1 MTSSRNIAVYG
12 GSFNPLHIGHLAI
25 MKHLVDVAGFDAV
38 YLVVSPKNPLKESI
52 SSDSARD
59 RYNAAVEAVNRHF
72 ADKADQEVWND
83 QTVAARGLVNGWH
96 AQTTVQGV
104 TGWRAGDQREKARK
118 SGHADLLVC
127 RATRVRVDDIE
138 LNMPSPHYTIRTLE
152 ALKEREP
159 ENRFT
164 LVMGADNLS
173 IIRNW
178 KDYSKIL
185 TDYGIAVFPREG
197 YDMAQIK
204 QDLLNENPA
213 YKIQLLN
220 APLVTISSTQIREAL
235 SRGEDVS
242 HLLM

>member
-1 MTSSRNIAVYG
+1 MDIAVYG

-72 ADKADQEVWND
+72 VDKADQEVW
-83 QTVAARGLVNGWH
+83 
-96 AQTTVQGV
+96 
-104 TGWRAGDQREKARK
+104 KARK
-118 SGHADLLVC
+118 SGHADLLGC

-220 APLVTISSTQIREAL
+220 APLVTISSTEIREAL
-235 SRGEDVS
+235 SNGKDIS
-242 HLLM
+242 NLLM

>member
-1 MTSSRNIAVYG
+1 MNIAVYG

-83 QTVAARGLVNGWH
+83 QTVAAR
-96 AQTTVQGV
+96 
-104 TGWRAGDQREKARK
+104 
-118 SGHADLLVC
+118 
-127 RATRVRVDDIE
+127 ATRVRVDDIE
-138 LNMPSPHYTIRTLE
+138 LNMPPPHYSIRTLE

-164 LVMGADNLS
+164 LVMGADNLA

-178 KDYSKIL
+178 KEYKTIL
-185 TDYGIAVFPREG
+185 KDFGVAVYPREG
-197 YDMAQIK
+197 HNLAQIK
-204 QDLLNENPA
+204 QDLLKEDPA
-213 YKIQLLN
+213 YKIRLLD
-220 APLVTISSTQIREAL
+220 APLVTVSSTEIREAL
-235 SRGEDVS
+235 SNGEDIS